1 MVFLFTIS
9 AYLLLSARA
18 SDRFKRNVTETAS
31 VCAAA
36 LLLVLYAFAYAGH
49 LQLVGAASLIYI
61 GYVSADLFYKKEAWK
76 IPGYLRN
83 IFSPEMLMFVA
94 AVLFVGFMTGDRVF
108 TWWDDIN
115 YWSSDAKQLFFMG
128 GFPGKYGNASP
139 EFGDYP
145 PVTSLAKWLFLQL
158 SPAEYKESLQFTGY
172 FALNAVFL
180 LPLLSKVKEASAK
193 LSKAAGLFLSVL
205 MFAVLM
211 LFSGVFNGM
220 IYYGTPADITMGIVY
235 GALLLAI
242 FDREGTDRAYYY
254 MRIAL
259 YVSVLLLT
267 KSVGIE
273 WALFALVFYIIVA
286 KKEKGIFFAGAFGA
300 AVYGSW
306 LLLCLLNRRVAKL
319 TGAGIRMATSGNFTA
334 PDNTFDKMK
343 YFIEAFLFW
352 PMHGDRNITLDIS
365 AGCAIVLI
373 FAAIIALGARKL
385 ITGKEMRKLLIFSA
399 VTGAIAYGIIFLAHI
414 SIFGTEDQYLD
425 AYAMS
430 LSIARYCA
438 PFTLGTAYLLFG
450 ISFERGFEKGTSSI
464 MAVAGIWAAFIF
476 LTADYSGVYTHL
488 FDYRNSLQE
497 DTDYVY
503 YMVTDEGRSIAASV
517 RGRQYWG
524 KRILI
529 FRDPENNSYVH
540 NAYISKEA
548 CPAALVYDV
557 WSSDDDKDSIIRKMK
572 ESHAEYFYVEDPRK
586 EADNLFGEILKDGE
600 YKAGQ
605 VYSVNGVNY

>member
-18 SDRFKRNVTETAS
+18 SDRFKRNITETAS
-31 VCAAA
+31 VSAAI
-36 LLLVLYAFAYAGH
+36 LLLVLYAFAYVGH
-49 LQLVGAASLIYI
+49 LELASAASLVYI
-61 GYVSADLFYKKEAWK
+61 GYVCADLFYKKEAGK
-76 IPGYLRN
+76 VPVYLRN
-83 IFSPEMLMFVA
+83 IFSFEMLMFAA
-94 AVLFVGFMTGDRVF
+94 AVLFVGYMTRDRIF

-158 SPAEYKESLQFTGY
+158 SSGQYRESLQFAGY
-172 FALNAVFL
+172 FALNGVFL
-180 LPLLSKVKEASAK
+180 LPLLARVKEASAK
-193 LSKAAGLFLSVL
+193 LSKVAGLFLSVL

-242 FDREGTDRAYYY
+242 FDRRGTDRAYYY
-254 MRIAL
+254 IRIAL

-267 KSVGIE
+267 KSVGFE
-273 WALFALVFYIIVA
+273 WAVFALIFYIIVA

-306 LLLCLLNRRVAKL
+306 LLLCLMNRRVAKL
-319 TGAGIRMATSGNFTA
+319 TGAGIRMATSGNFEA
-334 PDNTFDKMK
+334 PDNTLDKMR
-343 YFIEAFLFW
+343 YFAEGFLFW
-352 PMHGDRNITLDIS
+352 PMHGDRNLTLDIS
-365 AGCAIVLI
+365 AGCAAALI
-373 FAAIIALGARKL
+373 FAAIAVLGLRKF
-385 ITGKEMRKLLIFSA
+385 ITGKEMRKLLIFTA
-399 VTGAIAYGIIFLAHI
+399 ITGVIAYGIIFLAHI

-450 ISFERGFEKGTSSI
+450 ISFDRDFEKGTSSI

-488 FDYRNSLQE
+488 FDYRNSLKE

-503 YMVTDEGRSIAASV
+503 DMVTDEGRNIAAAV
-517 RGRQYWG
+517 EDEKYWG
-524 KRILI
+524 KRVLIL
-529 FRDPENNSYVH
+529 RDPENNSYVH

-557 WSSDDDKDSIIRKMK
+557 WSADDDRDAIIRKMK
-572 ESHAEYFYVEDPRK
+572 DSHAEYFYVEDRRN
-586 EADNLFGEILKDGE
+586 EAGELFGKLLGDGE
-600 YKAGQ
+600 YRPGQ
-605 VYSVNGVNY
+605 VYSVSGVVY